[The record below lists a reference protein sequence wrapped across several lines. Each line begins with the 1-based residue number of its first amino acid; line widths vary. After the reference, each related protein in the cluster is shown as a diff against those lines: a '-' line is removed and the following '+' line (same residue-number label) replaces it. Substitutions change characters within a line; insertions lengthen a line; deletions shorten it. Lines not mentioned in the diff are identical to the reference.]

1 MIPQYPLLS
10 MESILSMRF
19 RILGLNMN
27 CCFLLVNRN
36 PFHLQAMLASLSRKV
51 SYLLPLYV
59 CGLLKAFCSFPAYE
73 KEFPFSCS
81 LTKKSFQTKA
91 MLNFLLEC
99 LAYLKVNL

>member
-1 MIPQYPLLS
+1 MITQCPLVS

-19 RILGLNMN
+19 RILGLSMN

-36 PFHLQAMLASLSRKV
+36 PFHLQAMLASLNRKV

-59 CGLLKAFCSFPAYE
+59 CGLLKAFCSFPEYE
-73 KEFPFSCS
+73 NEFPLSCS
-81 LTKKSFQTKA
+81 LNKTSFQTKT

-99 LAYLKVNL
+99 SAYLKVNL